1 MSRLNKLVLIS
12 IAIISLCSLE
22 IQAQNFR
29 GSVSYVAAGT
39 PMQAVIN
46 ETVSSEFTQPGERI
60 TLSLGSPVYSGSSVA
75 LPAGALVEAEVIE
88 ASPAGRAGSPGK
100 LNFRLISVITPDGGR
115 IPLSA
120 SLDQNRFSL
129 SADNN
134 ARVKHYAKATAAG
147 AAGGALSGLIG
158 GAISGGR
165 VGRGAALG
173 TAVGGGLGILGG
185 TLKKGKELVI
195 AKGTPIPF
203 VLDRPLQIGNAAPP
217 SLSPVSEAGFGQQP
231 FADPSRSHGGNYQF
245 QGAPRAPQPPSHPY
259 QQQNQN
265 PYY

>member
-1 MSRLNKLVLIS
+1 MTRSIKLILILLTVF
-12 IAIISLCSLE
+12 SLTSLQL
-22 IQAQNFR
+22 QAQNFR

-46 ETVSSEFTQPGERI
+46 ETISSEFTRPGERL

-100 LNFRLISVITPDGGR
+100 LDFRLTAVITPDGGR

-129 SADNN
+129 TAENHS
-134 ARVKHYAKATAAG
+134 RVKHYAKATVAG

-165 VGRGAALG
+165 VGRGTALG
-173 TAVGGGLGILGG
+173 TAVGSGVGILGG
-185 TLKKGKELVI
+185 TLKKGKELTI

-203 VLDRPLQIGNAAPP
+203 ILDRPLQIGSAPPP
-217 SLSPVSEAGFGQQP
+217 SLSPQREFGSQRP
-231 FADPSRSHGGNYQF
+231 FGDPSGGAF
-245 QGAPRAPQPPSHPY
+245 QPPSAP
-259 QQQNQN
+259 QQGTGYYQNQN